1 MTPATKSTTP
11 LTKTKFFSVC
21 TGKLAKGCSEC
32 VQGRKLVL
40 FVTGLCAQRCFYC
53 PVSEQK
59 FSDDSVYANEWKIK
73 DSKNPV
79 ELFEEARVT
88 GARGCGITGGD
99 PLMRIDRTVEYITLL
114 KKKFSKSFHIHL
126 YTPLKLVTEE
136 KLEKL
141 FDAGLDEIRFHPDL
155 DDNSLWEKI
164 GLAKKYSWTVGIEIP
179 AIPGYTEKTKK
190 LIDFISNKISD
201 KVSNTV
207 SFINLNELELSDT
220 DAKHY
225 RLHEL
230 GFIPK
235 NDTSYGVKGSKETA
249 LILLKYAQEKN
260 ISGHFCTAKLKDSVQ
275 VKKRL
280 EIRAQNT
287 KLPFDIATTDGTLI
301 RGCIYLPALCPGM
314 KYRERLKQAN
324 RNQLIS
330 ELTEKKKEL
339 QTLFVLKEEDIF
351 LDTIKLRLITNAIFL
366 KKHKNALKKM
376 KLAPAIVEE
385 FPTADAFEV
394 DVLFL

>member
-1 MTPATKSTTP
+1 MTPITKSIKP
-11 LTKTKFFSVC
+11 IVKTKFFSVC

-40 FVTGLCAQRCFYC
+40 FITGLCAQRCFYC

-59 FSDDSVYANEWKIK
+59 FNDDSVYANEWKIK

-79 ELFEEARVT
+79 ELFEEAKVT

-99 PLMRIDRTVEYITLL
+99 PLMQIDRTVEYISLL
-114 KKKFSKSFHIHL
+114 KKKFGKKFHIHL

-141 FDAGLDEIRFHPDL
+141 FNAGLDEIRFHPDL
-155 DDNSLWEKI
+155 DDDSLWERI
-164 GLAKKYSWTVGIEIP
+164 YLAKKYSWTVGIEIP
-179 AIPGYTEKTKK
+179 AIPNYTKKTKK
-190 LIDFISNKISD
+190 LIDFISDKI
-201 KVSNTV
+201 SNTV

-225 RLHEL
+225 KLHEL
-230 GFIPK
+230 GFIPR
-235 NDTSYGVKGSKETA
+235 NNTSYGVKGSKETA
-249 LILLKYAQEKN
+249 LALLKYAQEKN
-260 ISGHFCTAKLKDSVQ
+260 LSTHFCTAKLKDRVQ

-301 RGCIYLPALCPGM
+301 RGCIYLSTLCPGM
-314 KYRERLKQAN
+314 KYRERLKEVDHAQF
-324 RNQLIS
+324 IS

-339 QTLFVLKEEDIF
+339 QILFALNETDLFI
-351 LDTIKLRLITNAIFL
+351 DRIKLRLITNSAFI
-366 KKHKNALKKM
+366 KKYVKTLKKM
-376 KLAPAIVEE
+376 SLAPAIVEE